1 MIAAVLFD
9 LDGVLIDSR
18 DAWYHLLCAAARDLG
33 YPSIQ
38 RDVFDASFGQGIA
51 ADVAQFFPRTTPAG
65 LEAYFDAHFLEHARH
80 VLVDPAAAPVMQ
92 ALAQRG
98 IAVAIVTNTT
108 SALARETVRGAGLE
122 PDLLVGA
129 SDVPHGK
136 PAPDMVLLACERL
149 GVPPGRALLVGD
161 SRFDRAA
168 ARAAGVRFVGYGLAG
183 DARIDRL
190 PELLAL
196 PDLA

>member
-33 YPSIQ
+33 YPQVQ
-38 RDVFDASFGQGIA
+38 RDVFDASFGQGIE
-51 ADVAQFFPRTTPAG
+51 ADVAQFFPRTTPAE
-65 LEAYFDAHFLEHARH
+65 LEAYFDAHFLDHARH

-92 ALAQRG
+92 ALSQRG
-98 IAVAIVTNTT
+98 IAVAVVTNTT
-108 SALARETVRGAGLE
+108 TPLARETVRGAGLE

-129 SDVPHGK
+129 SDVAHGK
-136 PAPDMVLLACERL
+136 PAPDMVLLACQRL
-149 GVPPGRALLVGD
+149 GVPPAQALLVGD
-161 SRFDRAA
+161 SRFDRDA
-168 ARAAGVRFVGYGLAG
+168 ARAAGVRFVGYGMEG

-196 PDLA
+196 L

>member
-1 MIAAVLFD
+1 MFAAVLFD

-33 YPSIQ
+33 YRAIQ
-38 RDVFDASFGQGIA
+38 RDVFDACFGQGIE
-51 ADVAQFFPRTTPAG
+51 ADVERFFPRATTAE
-65 LEAYFDAHFLEHARH
+65 LEAYFDAHFLEHVRH
-80 VLVDPAAAPVMQ
+80 VLVDPDAAPVMQ

-98 IAVAIVTNTT
+98 IAHAIVTNTT

-129 SDVPHGK
+129 SDVRHGK

-149 GVPPGRALLVGD
+149 GVPPRQALLVGD
-161 SRFDRAA
+161 SRFDRDA
-168 ARAAGVRFVGYGLAG
+168 ARAAGVRFVGYGMEG

-190 PELLAL
+190 PELLHLA
-196 PDLA
+196 DLA